1 MHSWSCCARLSAKK
15 DEKTWKSSFQARLW
29 LAFLHLFRWSNCGSS
44 AAPPKLC
51 SLWKHWGAP
60 CNPRRPADSGRA
72 LAPEAQGI
80 FDKISPLL
88 SSHRLSSWFWRNS
101 SLQSRNNLT
110 EDKKTGRK
118 AGSRLISGVYHE
130 LLLMPI
136 YAHVEGQV
144 VVAWR
149 PCWQWYPSAVPIKGR
164 QYQHSVKLQ
173 TTSASWL
180 WLEDGPTN
188 GPFFFALQFVGA
200 WNFEPCQ
207 FSAVSRHI
215 WKALQ
220 MDWDFHN
227 SGTVNSYN
235 HQPTF
240 NGQLFPFQ
248 HSWKFSA
255 MHGPSRHLHRCFP
268 IPPPYQFWSWDP
280 LFPGDTF
287 GQCQTPWTWNPCDL

>member
-1 MHSWSCCARLSAKK
+1 MLVVISISCPYQRAAVSALR
-15 DEKTWKSSFQARLW
+15 EATNNFSI
-29 LAFLHLFRWSNCGSS
+29 LAVTRRWS
-44 AAPPKLC
+44 
-51 SLWKHWGAP
+51 
-60 CNPRRPADSGRA
+60 
-72 LAPEAQGI
+72 
-80 FDKISPLL
+80 
-88 SSHRLSSWFWRNS
+88 
-101 SLQSRNNLT
+101 
-110 EDKKTGRK
+110 
-118 AGSRLISGVYHE
+118 Y
-130 LLLMPI
+130 
-136 YAHVEGQV
+136 
-144 VVAWR
+144 
-149 PCWQWYPSAVPIKGR
+149 QW
-164 QYQHSVKLQ
+164 
-173 TTSASWL
+173 T
-180 WLEDGPTN
+180 
-188 GPFFFALQFVGA
+188 FFFALQFVGA

-255 MHGPSRHLHRCFP
+255 MHGPSRHLHRCFS

-287 GQCQTPWTWNPCDL
+287 GHVRPVGPETPATYKIKIPRKPNSGNMCLNNCNMVLI